1 MDEKRGLMAEF
12 SVPVRNWF
20 AGAFGKPTR
29 VQREAWRTISGGS
42 NALVIAPTG
51 SGKTLA
57 AFLWAIDRL
66 AVRGVSGGDGVRGG
80 AGHTEGVNEQNDEG
94 ATRSS
99 SVAASSWSAQDSR
112 IPSSGTKPRGKSRGK
127 VRVLYVS
134 PLKALGVDVH
144 KNLQVPLA
152 GIQAEC
158 ADIGLPVPAI
168 STGVRSGDST
178 ASERRRLVSHPPDIL
193 ITTPESLYLML
204 TSAAAEILSE
214 VESVIVDEVHAL
226 AGNKRGAHLAVSLE
240 RLDEIL
246 PVPAQRIGLSATVRP
261 AEEVARFLGGSHPV
275 SIIEP
280 PASKVLETFVEVPFA
295 DLANPMA
302 ENLAL
307 GLGRDPTNMQPGADG
322 NKRIDAEHTDASD
335 GSENI
340 PNDHRINSTWP
351 AIERAVYERVIA
363 ARSTIVF
370 ANSRRVAE
378 RMTAALNDLHAER
391 HGEMA
396 GTLPDFSD
404 AILGRA
410 GIIGGTSNLGGQ
422 AGTNSASSN
431 RSRNEEIA
439 RSHHG
444 SVSKEQRLDVET
456 RLKEGSLRCV
466 VATGTLELG
475 IDMGAV
481 DQIIQL
487 DAPPSVASGLQRIG
501 RAGHQVGEVSTAYF
515 YPTHRASLVETAA
528 IVEQIRERNIEAV
541 SVITNPLDILAQQTI
556 AAVSRRTLAIDEWF
570 ETLRR
575 SAPFHQ
581 LKRRT
586 YESVLDMLSGKYPS
600 SDFSE
605 LRPRIV
611 WNRTRGTLEAR
622 PGARQLAILGGGT
635 IPDRGLYRVEIAAGD
650 DPVQE
655 SSGSAPARFTSAG
668 SQGTSS
674 AQAGSTHTRSAS
686 ASGSARPL
694 PVPGARSAPLPRI
707 GELDEEMVYESRVGE
722 IFVLGTT
729 SWRIREITADRVRVV
744 PAPGRRGKVPFW
756 HGERASRPAHLG
768 TAIGRFSRELDR
780 AVQLRDTTEFTTR
793 LAAAGLD
800 ARAISNLYNYAALQH
815 EAVGTVPSDVEFVV
829 ERTKDEVGDWQILM
843 ESPLGMAVHEPWALA
858 VGARLRERHGGNF
871 QISAANDGM
880 IIRFPD
886 VEGEP
891 PGAELFRFEP
901 AELVE
906 IVQREVTGSA
916 LFAARFREC
925 AARALLLGGN
935 RPGKR
940 APLWQQRHR
949 SARLLE
955 VAAAFEDF
963 PIVVEASR
971 ECLHD
976 VYDLPALIEVCR
988 GLESGRI
995 RLRQITTER
1004 PSPYAHS
1011 MLFQFVGEFLYQGDV
1026 PAGERKLAA
1035 LSLDLDLME
1044 QLLGPSALRD
1054 VLNPAAIAAI
1064 ESELQHTAP
1073 GWRKRGA
1080 EGIVDLLREL
1090 GPLTME
1096 EIAARVD
1103 DGTESGSGTYGET
1116 RNDGVGSGDDGVAG
1130 REAEGSR
1137 ESEPIAP
1144 IIGELLESG
1153 RIFLFSTED
1162 VPDSGFSYVAQ
1173 VEDAGTIAALGHAVP
1188 GDVVVD
1194 YPARVWPLHDLVTRY
1209 LRTHTVVTVPVLATR
1224 FGAAEVEVERV
1235 LRDLESEGRAK
1246 EGAFVSEETS
1256 WMDAGV
1262 LDRIRRRS
1270 LMLARHAI
1278 QPVDQ
1283 AQYVRFLLRWQYCG
1297 RELTDGE
1304 GLLEVVEQ
1312 LCGFPFVASTLET
1325 MILPQRV
1332 TNYTPALLDGLLGS
1346 GEVCWVGE
1354 GRTGGEGRVSLHL
1367 RDGLA
1372 LTVNPAYLR
1381 DDKSSGEHGGY
1392 DKERWIAERLAGG
1405 GAIFGSELLAA
1416 AQQEFPELTA
1426 ADFADHLWEL
1436 AWGGIVTSDSLA
1448 ALRAAVSGRSVAQKT
1463 QRVRPRSQ
1471 RTRRSSFASMRQAAL
1486 LNQDPRLAGR
1496 WSLVPRSADES
1507 DGGAGTLFAEG
1518 QTTGEDRREK
1528 PTEAERASTSLGLLL
1543 DRYGVVSRG
1552 SVMAEGYP
1560 GGFAAVYDG
1569 LAQLESA
1576 GYCRRGHFVEGIN
1589 GAQFAT
1595 AEAVNVLRDE
1605 GEGEAVV
1612 VLSAVDPANP
1622 FGAAIPWPDS
1632 LDPGAA
1638 KPRRNAGALIAIY
1651 QGKPAFYLERGGR
1664 TALTFGLAEEA
1675 DPDVPD
1681 GRELSDKRDAQE
1693 ANDPDETRRQIAA
1706 ALVDTCRRGRIDDFV
1721 LDTVDGERSTRSPWA
1736 SALKEAGFSV
1746 TPRGLSY
1753 TRPAW

>member
-1 MDEKRGLMAEF
+1 MAEF
-12 SVPVRNWF
+12 SAPVRNWF
-20 AGAFGKPTR
+20 AEAFGEPTR
-29 VQREAWRTISGGS
+29 VQCEAWQTISGGS

-66 AVRGVSGGDGVRGG
+66 AVRGVSDEGSSGGSSGGAVRG
-80 AGHTEGVNEQNDEG
+80 
-94 ATRSS
+94 ATSQ
-99 SVAASSWSAQDSR
+99 V
-112 IPSSGTKPRGKSRGK
+112 SRGK

-134 PLKALGVDVH
+134 PLKALGVDVY
-144 KNLQVPLA
+144 KNLQVPLT
-152 GIQAEC
+152 GIQAEY
-158 ADIGLPVPAI
+158 AASGLPIPTI
-168 STGVRSGDST
+168 STGVRSGDTTS
-178 ASERRRLVSHPPDIL
+178 SERRRLVSHPPDIL

-261 AEEVARFLGGSHPV
+261 AEEVARFLGGAHPV
-275 SIIEP
+275 RIIEP
-280 PASKVLETFVEVPFA
+280 PANKVLETFVEVPFA
-295 DLANPMA
+295 DLSNPTA

-307 GLGRDPTNMQPGADG
+307 GLGGDSDDG
-322 NKRIDAEHTDASD
+322 ERILDT
-335 GSENI
+335 
-340 PNDHRINSTWP
+340 HRINSTWP
-351 AIERAVYERVIA
+351 AIEYAVYERVTS

-378 RMTAALNDLHAER
+378 RMTAALNDIHAER
-391 HGEMA
+391 
-396 GTLPDFSD
+396 
-404 AILGRA
+404 R
-410 GIIGGTSNLGGQ
+410 GGGD
-422 AGTNSASSN
+422 
-431 RSRNEEIA
+431 EIA

-444 SVSKEQRLDVET
+444 SVSKEQRLNVET

-481 DQIIQL
+481 EQIIQL

-528 IVEQIRERNIEAV
+528 IVEQIRDRNIEAI
-541 SVITNPLDILAQQTI
+541 SVITNPLDILAQQTV
-556 AAVSRRTLAIDEWF
+556 AAVSRRTLATDEWF
-570 ETLRR
+570 ETVRR

-611 WNRTRGTLEAR
+611 WNRARGTLEAR

-650 DPVQE
+650 EPAQE
-655 SSGSAPARFTSAG
+655 SSGSAPGRFTSAG
-668 SQGTSS
+668 SQGARS
-674 AQAGSTHTRSAS
+674 AQARSVS
-686 ASGSARPL
+686 NSSSRPL
-694 PVPGARSAPLPRI
+694 PVPGTRSAPLPRI

-744 PAPGRRGKVPFW
+744 PALGRRGRVPFW
-756 HGERASRPAHLG
+756 HGERASRPAQLG
-768 TAIGRFSRELDR
+768 IAIGRFSRELDR
-780 AVQLRDTTEFTTR
+780 AVQLGDTTEFTTR
-793 LAAAGLD
+793 LASAGLD
-800 ARAISNLYNYAALQH
+800 ARAISNLYNYVALQH

-829 ERTKDEVGDWQILM
+829 ERTKDEVGDWQILL

-858 VGARLRERHGGNF
+858 VGSRLRERYGSNF
-871 QISAANDGM
+871 QMSSSNEGIL
-880 IIRFPD
+880 IRFPD

-891 PGAELFRFEP
+891 PGNDIFRFDP
-901 AELVE
+901 AELIE

-925 AARALLLGGN
+925 AARSLLLGGH

-955 VAAAFEDF
+955 VASSYEDF

-976 VYDLPALIEVCR
+976 VYDLPALVDVCR

-995 RLRQITTER
+995 RLRQITTEK

-1011 MLFQFVGEFLYQGDV
+1011 MLFQFVGEFLYQGDM
-1026 PAGERKLAA
+1026 PTGERKLAA

-1054 VLNPAAIAAI
+1054 VLDPAAIAAV

-1073 GWRKRGA
+1073 GWRKHDS
-1080 EGIVDLLREL
+1080 EGIADLLREL
-1090 GPLTME
+1090 GPLTLE
-1096 EIAARVD
+1096 EIAARID
-1103 DGTESGSGTYGET
+1103 NDSGLNVSPEVEELLDS
-1116 RNDGVGSGDDGVAG
+1116 RRVIVFSVDGVV
-1130 REAEGSR
+1130 
-1137 ESEPIAP
+1137 
-1144 IIGELLESG
+1144 
-1153 RIFLFSTED
+1153 
-1162 VPDSGFSYVAQ
+1162 YVAQ
-1173 VEDAGTIAALGHAVP
+1173 IEDTGTIAAIGAEIPADAAH
-1188 GDVVVD
+1188 DF
-1194 YPARVWPLHDLVTRY
+1194 PARQRPLRDLVARY
-1209 LRTHTVVTVPVLATR
+1209 ARTHTEVTASALATR
-1224 FGAAEVEVERV
+1224 FGISRADIDAVLQVLAAEGRV
-1235 LRDLESEGRAK
+1235 K
-1246 EGAFVSEETS
+1246 EGAFVSEEPS
-1256 WMDAGV
+1256 WMDVAV
-1262 LDRIRRRS
+1262 LDRVRRRS
-1270 LMLARHAI
+1270 LKLARQAI

-1283 AQYVRFLLRWQYCG
+1283 AQYVRFLVRWQYCG
-1297 RELTDGE
+1297 RQLADSE
-1304 GLLEVVEQ
+1304 GLLEAIEQ
-1312 LCGFPFVASTLET
+1312 LCGLPLVASTLET

-1332 TNYTPALLDGLLGS
+1332 ANYTPALLDGLLSS

-1367 RDGLA
+1367 REGIT
-1372 LTVNPAYLR
+1372 LTLNPAPAYLS
-1381 DDKSSGEHGGY
+1381 DDKSTGDDKSTVKHGGY
-1392 DKERWIAERLAGG
+1392 DKQQWIAAHLSGG

-1416 AQQEFPELTA
+1416 AQQEFPDLTA

-1436 AWGGIVTSDSLA
+1436 AWGGVVTSDSLA
-1448 ALRAAVSGRSVAQKT
+1448 ALRAAVSGRSSAQKT
-1463 QRVRPRSQ
+1463 QRARPRSQ

-1486 LNQDPRLAGR
+1486 ANQDPRLAGR
-1496 WSLVPRSADES
+1496 WSLVPRSVAELD
-1507 DGGAGTLFAEG
+1507 DVAIALFAEG
-1518 QTTGEDRREK
+1518 QTTGKDRHENV
-1528 PTEAERASTSLGLLL
+1528 TEVERTSTSLGLLL

-1569 LAQLESA
+1569 VAQLEAA
-1576 GYCRRGHFVEGIN
+1576 GYCRRGHFVEGIS

-1595 AEAVNVLRDE
+1595 SEAVNVLRDE
-1605 GEGEAVV
+1605 GESDAVV

-1622 FGAAIPWPDS
+1622 FGAALPWPES
-1632 LDPGAA
+1632 FDPNGA

-1651 QGKPAFYLERGGR
+1651 QGEAVFYLERGGK
-1664 TALTFGLAEEA
+1664 TALTFAA
-1675 DPDVPD
+1675 PSASVAK
-1681 GRELSDKRDAQE
+1681 ELM
-1693 ANDPDETRRQIAA
+1693 
-1706 ALVDTCRRGRIDDFV
+1706 DTCRRGRIDDFV
-1721 LDTVDGERSTRSPWA
+1721 VEYVDGERSTRSPWTA
-1736 SALKEAGFSV
+1736 ALKKAGFSV

>member
-1 MDEKRGLMAEF
+1 MAEF
-12 SVPVRNWF
+12 SAPVRNWF
-20 AGAFGKPTR
+20 AGTFGEPTR
-29 VQREAWRTISGGS
+29 VQREAWQTISGGS

-66 AVRGVSGGDGVRGG
+66 AVRDASDEGSSGGSSGGAVRG
-80 AGHTEGVNEQNDEG
+80 
-94 ATRSS
+94 ATSQ
-99 SVAASSWSAQDSR
+99 V
-112 IPSSGTKPRGKSRGK
+112 SRGK

-152 GIQAEC
+152 GIQAEY
-158 ADIGLPVPAI
+158 AASGLPIPTI
-168 STGVRSGDST
+168 STGVRSGDT
-178 ASERRRLVSHPPDIL
+178 TPSERRRLVSHPPEIL

-226 AGNKRGAHLAVSLE
+226 AGSKRGAHLAVSLE
-240 RLDEIL
+240 RLDDIL
-246 PVPAQRIGLSATVRP
+246 PQPAQRIGLSATVRP
-261 AEEVARFLGGSHPV
+261 ADEVARFLGGTHPV

-280 PASKVLETFVEVPFA
+280 PASKALETFVEVPFA
-295 DLANPMA
+295 DLSNPMA

-307 GLGRDPTNMQPGADG
+307 GLGGDSDDDE
-322 NKRIDAEHTDASD
+322 RILDT
-335 GSENI
+335 
-340 PNDHRINSTWP
+340 HRINSTWP
-351 AIERAVYERVIA
+351 AIEYAVYERVIA

-378 RMTAALNDLHAER
+378 RMTAALNDIHAER
-391 HGEMA
+391 
-396 GTLPDFSD
+396 T
-404 AILGRA
+404 
-410 GIIGGTSNLGGQ
+410 GGG
-422 AGTNSASSN
+422 
-431 RSRNEEIA
+431 EEIA

-456 RLKEGSLRCV
+456 RLKEGVLRCV

-528 IVEQIRERNIEAV
+528 IVEQIRDRNIEAI
-541 SVITNPLDILAQQTI
+541 SVITNPLDILAQQTV
-556 AAVSRRTLAIDEWF
+556 AAVSRRTLTSDEWF
-570 ETLRR
+570 DTVRR

-581 LKRRT
+581 LKRST

-611 WNRTRGTLEAR
+611 WNRARGTLEAR
-622 PGARQLAILGGGT
+622 PGARQLAIMGGGT
-635 IPDRGLYRVEIAAGD
+635 IPDRGLYRVEIAVGD
-650 DPVQE
+650 EP
-655 SSGSAPARFTSAG
+655 SGDNTQS
-668 SQGTSS
+668 
-674 AQAGSTHTRSAS
+674 
-686 ASGSARPL
+686 L
-694 PVPGARSAPLPRI
+694 PVPGTKSAPLPRI

-744 PAPGRRGKVPFW
+744 PAPGRRGRVPFW
-756 HGERASRPAHLG
+756 HGERASRPAQLG

-780 AVQLRDTTEFTTR
+780 AVQLQDTTDFTAR
-793 LAAAGLD
+793 LASAGLD

-829 ERTKDEVGDWQILM
+829 ERTKDEVGDWQILL

-858 VGARLRERHGGNF
+858 VGARLRERYGSNF
-871 QISAANDGM
+871 QMSSSNEGIL
-880 IIRFPD
+880 IRFPD

-891 PGAELFRFEP
+891 PGNDLFRFDP

-925 AARALLLGGN
+925 AARALLLGGH

-955 VAAAFEDF
+955 VASGFEDF

-976 VYDLPALIEVCR
+976 VYDLPALVAVCR
-988 GLESGRI
+988 GLESGRV
-995 RLRQITTER
+995 RLTQITTEK

-1011 MLFQFVGEFLYQGDV
+1011 MLFQFVGEFLYQGDM

-1044 QLLGPSALRD
+1044 QLLGPSGLRD
-1054 VLNPAAIAAI
+1054 VLDPVAITAV

-1073 GWRKRGA
+1073 GWQKHGA
-1080 EGIVDLLREL
+1080 EGIADLLREL
-1090 GPLTME
+1090 GPLTAK
-1096 EIAARVD
+1096 EIVARVD
-1103 DGTESGSGTYGET
+1103 DGMEEPATSELLGSQRAFTC
-1116 RNDGVGSGDDGVAG
+1116 VVDGVA
-1130 REAEGSR
+1130 
-1137 ESEPIAP
+1137 
-1144 IIGELLESG
+1144 
-1153 RIFLFSTED
+1153 
-1162 VPDSGFSYVAQ
+1162 YVAQ
-1173 VEDAGTIAALGHAVP
+1173 SEDAGTIAALGIEVP
-1188 GDVVVD
+1188 TGIAADF
-1194 YPARVWPLHDLVTRY
+1194 PARANPLHDLVLRY
-1209 LRTHTVVTVPVLATR
+1209 ARTHAEVTTSALAIR
-1224 FGAAEVEVERV
+1224 FGVSPADAENV
-1235 LRDLESEGRAK
+1235 LRALAGEGRMR
-1246 EGAFVSEETS
+1246 EGACGSENLV
-1256 WMDAGV
+1256 WMDVDV
-1262 LDRIRRRS
+1262 LERIRRRS
-1270 LMLARHAI
+1270 LAMARQAI
-1278 QPVDQ
+1278 QPVGQ

-1297 RELTDGE
+1297 RLLTDSE
-1304 GLLEVVEQ
+1304 GLVEAIEQ
-1312 LCGFPFVASTLET
+1312 LCALPLVASTLET
-1325 MILPQRV
+1325 MIFPQRIA
-1332 TNYTPALLDGLLGS
+1332 NYTPALLDGLLGA
-1346 GEVCWVGE
+1346 GDVCWVGE

-1367 RDGLA
+1367 RESIA
-1372 LTVNPAYLR
+1372 LTLDPIPARAR
-1381 DDKSSGEHGGY
+1381 DGRPAEENRGNEEGWNENRWNE
-1392 DKERWIAERLAGG
+1392 KELWIAQQLAGG

-1416 AQQEFPELTA
+1416 AQQEFSDLTA
-1426 ADFADHLWEL
+1426 ADFADQLWEL
-1436 AWGGIVTSDSLA
+1436 AWEGIVTSDSLA
-1448 ALRAAVSGRSVAQKT
+1448 ALRSVISGRSSAQKT
-1463 QRVRPRSQ
+1463 QRARPRSQ
-1471 RTRRSSFASMRQAAL
+1471 RTRRASFASMRQAAL
-1486 LNQDPRLAGR
+1486 ASQDPRLAGR
-1496 WSLVPRSADES
+1496 WSLVPRPANLRNFSTGIQT
-1507 DGGAGTLFAEG
+1507 GGAQTRVAQTGIQPGGAQTGGPHPTGPGRSATTLA
-1518 QTTGEDRREK
+1518 
-1528 PTEAERASTSLGLLL
+1528 EAERISTSLGLLL

-1552 SVMAEGYP
+1552 SAMAEGYP
-1560 GGFAAVYDG
+1560 GGFAAAYEG
-1569 LAQLESA
+1569 LAQLEAA
-1576 GYCRRGHFVEGIN
+1576 GYCRRGHFVEGMS

-1595 AEAVNVLRDE
+1595 SEAVNALRDD
-1605 GEGEAVV
+1605 GEDEAVV

-1622 FGAAIPWPDS
+1622 FGAALPWPES
-1632 LDPGAA
+1632 RDPGGA
-1638 KPRRNAGALIAIY
+1638 KPRRNAGALLAIY
-1651 QGKPAFYLERGGR
+1651 QGKPAFYLERGGK
-1664 TALTFGLAEEA
+1664 TALTFDLAGE
-1675 DPDVPD
+1675 VN
-1681 GRELSDKRDAQE
+1681 LSSNGDS
-1693 ANDPDETRRQIAA
+1693 PDEGNDEIRRQIATV
-1706 ALVDTCRRGRIDDFV
+1706 LMETCRRGRIDDFV
-1721 LDTVDGERSTRSPWA
+1721 LDTVDGERSTRSVWA
-1736 SALKEAGFSV
+1736 SALKLAGFSV